1 MPTFSWMFVI
11 IILSSTEGMYKN
23 KQIHFCLFKFN
34 LYSYLSKK
42 KKSKNKNKNKNTGI
56 DYLSIFFPIGI
67 FLKCSR

>member
-11 IILSSTEGMYKN
+11 IILSSTEGTYKN
-23 KQIHFCLFKFN
+23 KKIHFCLFKFN

-42 KKSKNKNKNKNTGI
+42 KNLKKKKNI
-56 DYLSIFFPIGI
+56 QESITFQFFFPIGI